1 MSDSSRKLS
10 SGFKNLVGSVKD
22 RGLNTDAITKNV
34 RKGVG
39 QLSSKAK
46 DIIKKPDLSRF
57 RSSAS
62 EETETVDLSDYG
74 YEKMQG
80 IYFQRHSVR
89 NIFNESAV
97 VINPHPVAE
106 EFEYTPAEPES
117 VPVESAP
124 KYTAQEYP
132 EFEYEDDDEE
142 EENVDFNSLFEGQDV
157 EEPSEPMIMKIEEE
171 VAEEFEEVHPSSDY
185 ASPAEDIDPRAL
197 FGNLIMKKDDDVMV
211 QSGINDDGIIRGT
224 APEEKFDLF
233 DFAVE
238 SHEIVESKVE
248 SRIRAESSFIEEETI
263 AEEDQPFEADGTD
276 VEDEFDIMFV
286 ERDEPKIEDFYRSV
300 PEMPSVQAPEV
311 PAAMEVP
318 AVIEAPVWEISE
330 EASVSFTDFISSIPA
345 EEPFV
350 AEAPVWDVS
359 DVAATAFID
368 HIMSIPE
375 EEPAPVEMPAWDVTE
390 EASVSFADY
399 ISMIP
404 EEEPVPVEIPVW
416 DITEEASV
424 SFIDHI
430 MSIPEEEPFVAAPVW
445 EISDDAADA
454 FVAFGAIEPEYPAQ
468 LVPEIAWDVTEDA
481 AVSFEDFQSMGLV
494 RMPASVEVPVWDV
507 TEDGADAFV
516 AFGAIEPEYPAQL
529 VPEIAWDVTEE
540 SAAAFTALAAS
551 VPDFPAR
558 EAFVMPA
565 WDASEAAVE
574 AFGDYMQIEQ
584 DMQKQAVFQAMPST
598 VAFTKIEVE
607 PLEAR
612 EESFNAL
619 ALGGIS
625 EMAETSTD
633 VEEKTDVR
641 ENPDFSK
648 DSVIVEKPVIQATT
662 YKFVFKDGM
671 VQKIPMGTTEDVEE
685 KIEAASDSECLA
697 PLPEDKQTP
706 MVSFSFGRSSKSYD
720 SVGFNF

>member
-468 LVPEIAWDVTEDA
+468 LVPEIAWDVTE
-481 AVSFEDFQSMGLV
+481 
-494 RMPASVEVPVWDV
+494 
-507 TEDGADAFV
+507 
-516 AFGAIEPEYPAQL
+516 
-529 VPEIAWDVTEE
+529 E